1 MAIQFDVTTRNARAD
16 ATETSIGT
24 SPVLKFRTGSPPA
37 NVAAAATGTVLATL
51 TLPSNWMDAA
61 SGGVKSKNGSWTDA
75 AADADGTVGHFE
87 ITQSDGTTRRM
98 QGTVTAAD
106 GGGDM
111 TVSNVVFVTGQPVE
125 VLTFTL
131 TEGNG

>member
-1 MAIQFDVTTRNARAD
+1 MAIKYSDAVRNAKAD
-16 ATETSIGT
+16 ATETAIGT

-51 TLPSNWMDAA
+51 TLPANWMDAA
-61 SGGVKSKNGSWTDA
+61 SGGVKSKHGSWTVA
-75 AADADGTVGHFE
+75 AADADGTAGHFE
-87 ITQSDGTTRRM
+87 ITASDGTTRHM
-98 QGTVTAAD
+98 QGTVTAAG

-111 TVSNVVFVTGQPVE
+111 TVSNVEFVTGQPVE